1 MRIKASESFAY
12 LIRTED
18 GWRQVAIVRGSDTR
32 KIMEHHYKNNQ
43 SAGIDYRLVVLTNA

>member
-1 MRIKASESFAY
+1 MRVKDNESFAY

-32 KIMEHHYKNNQ
+32 KIMESHYRRNE
-43 SAGIDYRLVVLTNA
+43 SAGIDYRLVALTNA